1 MSNVIRADDD
11 YDGGIVRQLVD
22 SASSPSPIPPP
33 PTDFDMNRPTPISQ
47 SEPSFQ
53 ARQSQL
59 VNRLSTTAYNSSSYK
74 VSIGHETVN
83 ITEIARHR
91 ESLSD
96 RPIPIATADRRRL
109 SGSRKGTNILSL
121 CFMCFVSASLILIA
135 ISTMNLILKIN
146 YVNNRDMIP
155 RIAQSMNVTYNIL
168 YVLPASISITDT
180 VSNVIIPAYDRTIRE
195 LATVIC
201 LLIIVLNC
209 FCVLIFSIEIYLG
222 CNMIKTRQSSHCF
235 THLFS
240 SSTSRFIAI
249 CSFYASIPAF
259 ILVMCF
265 FILLNLS
272 LIPAIVSLVVLGFGL
287 IFILMTLLTYFVTWQ
302 NDRIDGKLGGMNS
315 SIYHT
320 IDATHLCDDDIDLVK
335 TDELSTLV

>member
-1 MSNVIRADDD
+1 MGKPNSDDS
-11 YDGGIVRQLVD
+11 QLVD
-22 SASSPSPIPPP
+22 RTSSPSPIPPLPPP
-33 PTDFDMNRPTPISQ
+33 PTDFDMNWPTTLSQ

-53 ARQSQL
+53 SRQSQL
-59 VNRLSTTAYNSSSYK
+59 LNRLSTTAYNSSSSYK

-83 ITEIARHR
+83 ITEIARRR

-96 RPIPIATADRRRL
+96 RTIPMTNTAERRRI
-109 SGSRKGTNILSL
+109 SASRKNANILSL

-135 ISTMNLILKIN
+135 ISTMHLMLKTNSIN
-146 YVNNRDMIP
+146 YNDMIP
-155 RIAQSMNVTYNIL
+155 HLTQSMNITSNII
-168 YVLPASISITDT
+168 YMIATSLPVTDT
-180 VSNVIIPAYDRTIRE
+180 VSNLIIPTYDRSIRE

-201 LLIIVLNC
+201 LLIVVLNC

-222 CNMIKTRQSSHCF
+222 CNMTKDRQDSYRF
-235 THLFS
+235 TYLFS

-259 ILVMCF
+259 ILVMCL
-265 FILLNLS
+265 FILLNMS
-272 LIPAIVSLVVLGFGL
+272 LIPAVTSLIVLGFGL
-287 IFILMTLLTYFVTWQ
+287 IFILMTLLTYFSTWQ
-302 NDRIDGKLGGMNS
+302 NNTFDGKLGGMNS

-320 IDATHLCDDDIDLVK
+320 IDATHSCDDDIDIAK

>member
-1 MSNVIRADDD
+1 MGKPNNDDS
-11 YDGGIVRQLVD
+11 QLVD
-22 SASSPSPIPPP
+22 RTSSPSPIQPLPPP
-33 PTDFDMNRPTPISQ
+33 PTDFDMNWPTTLSQ

-53 ARQSQL
+53 SRQSQL
-59 VNRLSTTAYNSSSYK
+59 LNRLSSTAYNSSSYK

-96 RPIPIATADRRRL
+96 QTIPMVNVNERRRL
-109 SGSRKGTNILSL
+109 STSRKGANIISL

-135 ISTMNLILKIN
+135 ISTMNLMLKTNSIHN
-146 YVNNRDMIP
+146 HDMISHL
-155 RIAQSMNVTYNIL
+155 AKSMNITTNII
-168 YVLPASISITDT
+168 YMIATSIPITDT
-180 VSNVIIPAYDRTIRE
+180 ISNLIIPTYDRCIRE

-201 LLIIVLNC
+201 LIIIVLNC

-222 CNMIKTRQSSHCF
+222 CNITKDKLNSYRF
-235 THLFS
+235 TYLFN

-259 ILVMCF
+259 ILVMCL
-265 FILLNLS
+265 FILLNMS
-272 LIPAIVSLVVLGFGL
+272 LIPAITSLIVLGFGL
-287 IFILMTLLTYFVTWQ
+287 IFILMTLLTYFLTWQ
-302 NDRIDGKLGGMNS
+302 NNKFNGKLGGINS

-320 IDATHLCDDDIDLVK
+320 IDGTHICDGDIDIAK